1 MVKVAFLSPD
11 PSAAVSDLIYLISIL
26 PWPHCHVEPGSV
38 GPVATA
44 AAAAA
49 AAADATCSDATN

>member
-44 AAAAA
+44 AAAAV
-49 AAADATCSDATN
+49 DATCSDATN